1 LKRRELFRISVYT
14 NSVKSLTN
22 IKLCKDLSVSNLD
35 ERFVDQGK
43 QMLIFFYKA
52 IKLIIVYTKAQ
63 AAVKLGDKE
72 YRRGK
77 ERAARH
83 NKAFVKVF

>member
-1 LKRRELFRISVYT
+1 VKRRELFKISVYA

-22 IKLCKDLSVSNLD
+22 VKLCKDLSVNDSG

-43 QMLIFFYKA
+43 QVLIFLCKT

-63 AAVKLGDKE
+63 AAVRLGDKE
-72 YRRGK
+72 HRRGK
-77 ERAARH
+77 GRAARH